1 MGNRVGKRND
11 NMARRAE
18 KCPYCGRPVPAQ
30 QTDSIPI
37 LNAEFRGY
45 SIILMKLQTKNCPCG
60 ARGYT
65 PVFVG
70 ETFWSEKTDA
80 KR

>member
-1 MGNRVGKRND
+1 
-11 NMARRAE
+11 MARRAE

-45 SIILMKLQTKNCPCG
+45 TIILMKLQTKKLSVRREGLHSRFCRRN
-60 ARGYT
+60 
-65 PVFVG
+65 VLV
-70 ETFWSEKTDA
+70 
-80 KR
+80 